1 MFFKG
6 YKIIR
11 KEECRH
17 NIYQDNDAVETIE
30 GRFEIDSWTECVH
43 SNHHFKQEETKKDE
57 FGVI

>member
-1 MFFKG
+1 MFIKV
-6 YKIIR
+6 YKI
-11 KEECRH
+11 KWKVEFRH

-30 GRFEIDSWTECVH
+30 GRFEIYSWTECVH